1 MTALVIGS
9 GEQLYFIKAGE
20 GLGEPDIARI
30 LSPVF
35 MNRDIKLICH
45 DVKSLYT
52 WILSYGL
59 DLECGL
65 FDLMIAEY
73 LLDAQASSYNIDRLA
88 LQHLNQDLDLPDAF
102 KGKGK
107 QHLSDL
113 PHEELVCAA
122 GKVASLFK
130 PIYEKQSQRLDERYA
145 SCTMTWNCH

>member
-9 GEQLYFIKAGE
+9 SEQYYFIKAGE
-20 GLGEPDIARI
+20 ELGEPDIARI

-35 MNRDIKLICH
+35 MNRDLKLICH
-45 DVKSLYT
+45 DVKSFYT

-73 LLDAQASSYNIDRLA
+73 LLDAQASSYSIDRLA
-88 LQHLNQDLDLPDAF
+88 LQHLNQDPDLPDAF
-102 KGKGK
+102 KGMGK
-107 QHLSDL
+107 QRFSDL
-113 PHEELVCAA
+113 PHEDLVCAA

-130 PIYEKQSQRLDERYA
+130 PIYENRAKGLTRA
-145 SCTMTWNCH
+145 ICTSCTMM